1 MGHTKTVCQCR
12 GSAAPVENEKALA
25 EHRKSIVSAINTY
38 IEVSVNE
45 GQTATSGAKDSHIF
59 VLSNR
64 FAFLLNEELKTISTA
79 KESALRYRELV
90 ITLSELWRVSSKADS
105 TSTERDDAFAAFDD
119 INNISIPTT
128 VQRLHSRD
136 IATDDGS
143 DDLHINGLTRALAT
157 VIPVAWHRLSS
168 ASAMQNVFLIKHE
181 AAILGDLLDEMTR
194 VMSAVYRCG
203 AEIPSG
209 ETEASLAISAI
220 AA

>member
-1 MGHTKTVCQCR
+1 
-12 GSAAPVENEKALA
+12 
-25 EHRKSIVSAINTY
+25 
-38 IEVSVNE
+38 
-45 GQTATSGAKDSHIF
+45 
-59 VLSNR
+59 LSNR
-64 FAFLLNEELKTISTA
+64 FAFLLDEELKTISTA

-119 INNISIPTT
+119 INNISSPTT
-128 VQRLHSRD
+128 LQRLHWRN
-136 IATDDGS
+136 IATDDSS

-157 VIPVAWHRLSS
+157 VIPVAWHRLSN
-168 ASAMQNVFLIKHE
+168 ASAMQNVSLIKHE

-203 AEIPSG
+203 AEIPG
-209 ETEASLAISAI
+209 GQAEASLAISAI

>member
-12 GSAAPVENEKALA
+12 GSSAPVENEKALA

-45 GQTATSGAKDSHIF
+45 AQTATSGAKDSHIF

-64 FAFLLNEELKTISTA
+64 FAFLLDEELKSISTA

-119 INNISIPTT
+119 INNISSPTT
-128 VQRLHSRD
+128 L
-136 IATDDGS
+136 
-143 DDLHINGLTRALAT
+143 
-157 VIPVAWHRLSS
+157 
-168 ASAMQNVFLIKHE
+168 
-181 AAILGDLLDEMTR
+181 
-194 VMSAVYRCG
+194 
-203 AEIPSG
+203 
-209 ETEASLAISAI
+209 
-220 AA
+220 